1 VLAFAL
7 GGLSKACGLPQ
18 MKLSWIA
25 VDGPLETRT
34 RALAGLEWI
43 SDLFLS
49 VSTPVQL
56 ALPGWL
62 ERRHA
67 FQTAVRERIAD
78 NRATPDGDADRRPEL
93 DLITA
98 DGGWVQPVR
107 LPGRLDDLE
116 WALRLLEQDVIV
128 HPAHFYD
135 FDREA
140 TVVVSLIVEPASFA
154 TGLARIAEAI
164 QSV

>member
-1 VLAFAL
+1 DRDSLESATGPRTRAVITVEPNHPTGTCLDADDRAFLTGHCRRHGLALISDEVFGDYAWDPARPLPSLLPSPEVLAFAL

-25 VDGPLETRT
+25 VDGPLEART

-43 SDLFLS
+43 GDLFLS

-67 FQTAVRERIAD
+67 FQAAVRERIAA
-78 NRATPDGDADRRPEL
+78 NRAILAEARTRRPEL
-93 DLITA
+93 
-98 DGGWVQPVR
+98 
-107 LPGRLDDLE
+107 
-116 WALRLLEQDVIV
+116 
-128 HPAHFYD
+128 
-135 FDREA
+135 
-140 TVVVSLIVEPASFA
+140 
-154 TGLARIAEAI
+154 
-164 QSV
+164 